1 MYPINNIH
9 SIKYQESQLEG
20 NHAILLLF
28 VKPSD
33 DNAESIIK
41 KFNYLHYKS
50 KKYCSIYLIGYSPY
64 LNDTYYSGGSDQ
76 SHITPYSRYRMNL
89 RGEVNFAI
97 KKVVVGVFA
106 TISVVDSNGDY
117 FCASNNGGSANI
129 GLTVGYNF

>member
-50 KKYCSIYLIGYSPY
+50 KAFPCFYQDNLTRGGLIG
-64 LNDTYYSGGSDQ
+64 
-76 SHITPYSRYRMNL
+76 
-89 RGEVNFAI
+89 A
-97 KKVVVGVFA
+97 
-106 TISVVDSNGDY
+106 
-117 FCASNNGGSANI
+117 
-129 GLTVGYNF
+129 

>member
-41 KFNYLHYKS
+41 NLTIYIINQKNIVL
-50 KKYCSIYLIGYSPY
+50 SI
-64 LNDTYYSGGSDQ
+64 
-76 SHITPYSRYRMNL
+76 
-89 RGEVNFAI
+89 
-97 KKVVVGVFA
+97 
-106 TISVVDSNGDY
+106 
-117 FCASNNGGSANI
+117 
-129 GLTVGYNF
+129 